1 MLDHL
6 EAEVDS
12 DGGQV
17 VINEVVVAEPDEKRG
32 LAHSLI
38 ADDDYLKEKILLFY
52 HSYYHHL

>member
-17 VINEVVVAEPDEKRG
+17 VIHEVIVAEPDEERR
-32 LAHSLI
+32 LAYSLI
-38 ADDDYLKEKILLFY
+38 ADYDYLKEKILLFY

>member
-12 DGGQV
+12 NGGQV
-17 VINEVVVAEPDEKRG
+17 VIHKVIVTEPDEERR
-32 LAHSLI
+32 LAYSLI
-38 ADDDYLKEKILLFY
+38 ADYDYLKEKILLFY